1 MTIPTYYY
9 YTKKT
14 NLKKVKS
21 TYVAVAT
28 YVRFAPESSYQSS
41 YSPIHRFIQCP
52 YYSFKTTKRIANY
65 KEDSMLKPI
74 TSKSEKR
81 A

>member
-28 YVRFAPESSYQSS
+28 YVRFAPESSYSLQL
-41 YSPIHRFIQCP
+41 P
-52 YYSFKTTKRIANY
+52 K
-65 KEDSMLKPI
+65 
-74 TSKSEKR
+74 
-81 A
+81 

>member
-14 NLKKVKS
+14 NSKKVKS

-28 YVRFAPESSYQSS
+28 YVRFAPESSYSLQL
-41 YSPIHRFIQCP
+41 P
-52 YYSFKTTKRIANY
+52 K
-65 KEDSMLKPI
+65 
-74 TSKSEKR
+74 
-81 A
+81 